1 MKIGIYGGA
10 FNPVHNGHLHL
21 AHAYQEAE
29 QLDRILF
36 VPTANPPHK
45 SNADFASRA
54 DRVNMLRLALEK
66 DSAFEISEIEFLR
79 QEKSYTYD
87 TICALRALYPQ
98 DHFYLIVGA
107 DQFFAFDQWYKA
119 EEILS
124 MVTLLSA
131 PRLDEEERRRMVQ
144 VKNTMPVFQGADVHL
159 ADISVL
165 PMSSDEIRTRIQAG
179 APIDGCVPKKVC
191 EYIYRKGLYNV

>member
-21 AHAYQEAE
+21 AHGYQEAE

-45 SNADFASRA
+45 SSADFASRA

-107 DQFFAFDQWYKA
+107 DQFFVFDQWYKA

-131 PRLDEEERRRMVQ
+131 PRLNEEERRRMVQ
-144 VKNTMPVFQGADVHL
+144 AKNTMPIFQGADVHL

-165 PMSSDEIRTRIQAG
+165 PMSSDEIRARVQAG
-179 APIDGCVPKKVC
+179 VPIDGCVPKKVC